1 MKIAQSTAPHR
12 RAIYVPSPYY
22 PESYRR
28 QRMPMP
34 AAWPPHRLRVTRWWD
49 LRGEHLLMLERE
61 GIHPHFLGK
70 AYALGSSGRF
80 AGTIRERGRV
90 GLVIVDVNDNDN
102 LVVDAFP
109 ELDLGREEALAFAA
123 AFLNK

>member
-1 MKIAQSTAPHR
+1 MKIGQLTTPHR
-12 RAIYVPSPYY
+12 RAVYVASTTDAT
-22 PESYRR
+22 SYRR

-49 LRGEHLLMLERE
+49 MQGEHLLMLERE

-70 AYALGSSGRF
+70 AYAIGSSGRY

-90 GLVIVDVNDNDN
+90 GLVIVDATDTDT

-123 AFLNK
+123 AFLTK